1 MSEIFGCYI
10 LISKQKSM
18 IKQII
23 PCIMHEN
30 ISYLVKE
37 SPVSSIA
44 SLQEDARAEETKI
57 RAS

>member
-1 MSEIFGCYI
+1 MSKIFGCYI
-10 LISKQKSM
+10 LVSKCKSM

-23 PCIMHEN
+23 PCIMHEK

-37 SPVSSIA
+37 SPVSSAA
-44 SLQEDARAEETKI
+44 SLHEDARVEETKM

>member
-10 LISKQKSM
+10 LVSKRKSM

-23 PCIMHEN
+23 PCIMHEK

-37 SPVSSIA
+37 SPVSSTA
-44 SLQEDARAEETKI
+44 SLQEDARAEETKM
-57 RAS
+57 RAN